1 MNFLTKLFGW
11 VELALSWFDF
21 FVAWLNKVRK
31 AYPGLVE
38 MITPLVQDWNGV
50 IGGAKT
56 YDEEVALQKQA
67 RETIVESVKD
77 ATKGSPRAV
86 PEHAIRTTLE
96 AVVYTEK
103 VKKGETYYEKKAV
116 RDHAVEV
123 LSRRG

>member
-38 MITPLVQDWNGV
+38 MITPLVQDWNLV
-50 IGGAKT
+50 ISEAKT
-56 YDEEVALQKQA
+56 YDEEAALQKQA
-67 RETIVESVKD
+67 RETIVDAVKE

-103 VKKGETYYEKKAV
+103 VKSGSDYYEHKSV
-116 RDHAVEV
+116 RQHAVEL